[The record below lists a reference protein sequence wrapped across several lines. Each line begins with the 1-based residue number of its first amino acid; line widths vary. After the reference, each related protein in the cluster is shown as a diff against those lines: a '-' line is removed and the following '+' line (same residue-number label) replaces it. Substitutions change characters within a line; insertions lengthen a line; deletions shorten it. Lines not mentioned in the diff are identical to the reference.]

1 MELTAILAP
10 SQIPHSS
17 PRKDVILGQPV
28 ELACNVEWLTD
39 EIAGLLDPFQTGVVA
54 RTARGQVVSNRLPIT
69 GSVRAY
75 DEGEVLKHVSTV
87 AKRVP
92 NTRPG
97 MSPVIELYQDEE
109 RFWLVD
115 DQWGMAEVNLL
126 KKSWR
131 SWVLPYPTVDLQ
143 RCAEWAVM
151 WPLAQLL
158 SGPGLALLPAVSIV
172 REGFSAV
179 VLSPYKMDAELE
191 LLACEGF
198 QVVDH
203 PWLCLQENAGE
214 VRILPFSNDGGAG
227 ESSRCD
233 AVMMVEPGRRAVSQI
248 DELPAQLALEALHRH
263 WPIAALHRS
272 RRQVLLTLAANARC
286 CGVQL
291 ARQPADLL
299 KLINSLNPQR

>member
-10 SQIPHSS
+10 SQIRHSS
-17 PRKDVILGQPV
+17 TRKDVILGQPV
-28 ELACNVEWLTD
+28 ELACNVGWLTD
-39 EIAGLLDPFQTGVVA
+39 EIAGLLDPFQTGVIA
-54 RTARGQVVSNRLPIT
+54 RTARGQVVSNRFPIT

-75 DEGEVLKHVSTV
+75 DEDEVLKHVSTV
-87 AKRVP
+87 ANRVP

-131 SWVLPYPTVDLQ
+131 SWVLPHPTADLQ
-143 RCAEWAVM
+143 RCAEWTVM

-158 SGPGLALLPAVSIV
+158 SGPGLAVLPAISIQKD
-172 REGFSAV
+172 GWGAIIFS
-179 VLSPYKMDAELE
+179 PFKMDGELAA
-191 LLACEGF
+191 LSRDGF
-198 QVVDH
+198 EVIAQSWH
-203 PWLCLQENAGE
+203 CLQEEQGQVQIFTHSKGDE
-214 VRILPFSNDGGAG
+214 VRQ
-227 ESSRCD
+227 SSRCN
-233 AVMMVEPGRRAVSQI
+233 AVIMVESGRRAVSRV
-248 DELPAQLALEALHRH
+248 DELPGHLALEALQRH

-286 CGVQL
+286 CSVQL
-291 ARQPADLL
+291 ARQPEDLL
-299 KLINSLNPQR
+299 KLIRSLNPER